1 MTKSYVHW
9 LLIII
14 LKSFLAIRILKYKAF
29 LKKKKKTFLL
39 ICTNEKNVTNSNEQ

>member
-14 LKSFLAIRILKYKAF
+14 LKSFLAIRILQYKAF
-29 LKKKKKTFLL
+29 LKKKKKNFFINLHERKKR
-39 ICTNEKNVTNSNEQ
+39 NE